1 MVEKRRS
8 WRIEHDGQVNLHV
21 DGVHW
26 DARFVN
32 LSEGGCLLVLEDSS
46 VTDKVDVGTQ
56 VCLEFNFPNDHEESY
71 EVSAKVS
78 HFRTNK
84 ASAYIG
90 FSFVDAN
97 DACVTRIKEFIEMF
111 TAFA

>member
-8 WRIEHDGQVNLHV
+8 WRIEHDGQVKLLL
-21 DGVHW
+21 DGESW
-26 DARFVN
+26 SARFVN
-32 LSEGGCLLVLEDSS
+32 LSEGGCLLVLDD
-46 VTDKVDVGTQ
+46 VTVIDKVNLDMP
-56 VCLEFNFPNDHEESY
+56 VCLEFNFPNDHEENY

-78 HFRTNK
+78 HFRTED

-90 FSFVDAN
+90 FSFVDAK